1 MAPDGINDMKDK
13 LLNFC
18 KSINIEHTGIA
29 PAEPYLDF
37 EQAWRSQIE
46 KGHISGFEEKDI
58 AKRVYPELT
67 LEDAKSVIVCLFP
80 YFSGNNDGA
89 NLSKSAYTIDYHLVV
104 MEKLKCIAE
113 FLAMNIENFHYKAFV
128 DNGPFS
134 DRYLAYKAGLGFWG
148 INNQLITDQYGSYV
162 FIGYI
167 INNYPFEF
175 DRPLD
180 RTCVK
185 CGLCVKKCPGHAILG
200 DFDINPLLCRSYI
213 TQKKGSLSRQET
225 DILKKHRLVFGCD
238 ICQDVCPHN
247 RGISYT
253 AIDEFKKDIKY
264 KIDYKELTE
273 ISNKEF
279 LRRYKDRAFSW
290 RGKSMLVRN
299 FELIY
304 GNSPAT

>member
-1 MAPDGINDMKDK
+1 MKSTLK
-13 LLNFC
+13 EFC
-18 KSINIEHTGIA
+18 LSLNIEYVGIA
-29 PAEPYLDF
+29 PPGPYYEL
-37 EQAWRSQIE
+37 EERWKKRISQ
-46 KGHISGFEEKDI
+46 GYYTGFEEKDFARRI
-58 AKRVYPELT
+58 DPRLT
-67 LEDAKSVIVCLFP
+67 LEDARSIIVCLFP
-80 YFSGNNDGA
+80 YFIGHNEQA
-89 NLSKSAYTIDYHLVV
+89 NLSKSSFSLDYHLIVK
-104 MEKLKCIAE
+104 EKLEQIGD
-113 FLAMNIENFHYKAFV
+113 FLKSNISNFRYKAFV
-128 DNGPFS
+128 DNGPLV
-134 DRYLAYKAGLGFWG
+134 DRYLAYLAGLGFFG
-148 INNQLITDQYGSYV
+148 VNAHIITDKYGSYV